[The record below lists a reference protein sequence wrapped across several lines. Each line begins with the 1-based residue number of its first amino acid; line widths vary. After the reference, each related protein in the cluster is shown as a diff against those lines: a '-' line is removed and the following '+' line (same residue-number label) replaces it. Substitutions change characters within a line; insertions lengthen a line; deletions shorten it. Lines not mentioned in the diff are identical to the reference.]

1 MILLIKELFNR
12 CRMKK
17 SVSLI
22 TLLLGFIAVTHADL
36 PVETPQH
43 NVEAQKENL
52 IGVYTR
58 PEILGLWGM
67 DIPQNKK
74 CVEYY
79 NFRNGNEV
87 VVNSAQEWSIG
98 QFDYQPSPDNTLTK
112 LPTLMIQVNYE
123 NNATDCSGNTVDQA
137 GELSQYFVKW
147 NSPTQI
153 NFCATEQGKDCFAT
167 LKRVLP

>member
-1 MILLIKELFNR
+1 MLLFCGFDLAVAKKTLPAKSTQENTIK
-12 CRMKK
+12 
-17 SVSLI
+17 I
-22 TLLLGFIAVTHADL
+22 T
-36 PVETPQH
+36 
-43 NVEAQKENL
+43 
-52 IGVYTR
+52 TR

>member
-1 MILLIKELFNR
+1 MLLLTKEFFNR

-17 SVSLI
+17 SGILI
-22 TLLLGFIAVTHADL
+22 TLFLGFVAVTHADL
-36 PVETPQH
+36 PVPTPQK

-67 DIPQNKK
+67 NIPQNKK

-79 NFRNGNEV
+79 NFRKGNEV

-112 LPTLMIQVNYE
+112 LPTLLIQVNYE
-123 NNATDCSGNTVDQA
+123 NNAIDCSGNRVDQA

-147 NSPTQI
+147 NTPNQI
-153 NFCATEQGKDCFAT
+153 DFCATEQGKDCFAT

>member
-1 MILLIKELFNR
+1 MILLIKEFFNR
-12 CRMKK
+12 SRMNK

-22 TLLLGFIAVTHADL
+22 ALLLGFTSVSHADL
-36 PVETPQH
+36 PVQAPQQ
-43 NVEAQKENL
+43 NIEVQKDNS

-87 VVNSAQEWSIG
+87 VVNSAKEWSIG

-112 LPTLMIQVNYE
+112 LPTLMMQVNYE
-123 NNATDCSGNTVDQA
+123 NNEMDCSGNQIDQS

-147 NSPTQI
+147 NSPNQI
-153 NFCATEQGKDCFAT
+153 NFCATEQGNDCFAT
-167 LKRVLP
+167 LKRILP